1 MVKLNKIYTRTGDKG
16 TTMLTSGD
24 IVPKFDLRIEAYGC
38 VDELNAQL
46 GMACI
51 LAKDNSKLGDLLQ
64 YIQHDL
70 FDLGADLSTPMVADE
85 APDAALRIIASQ
97 TLALEQ
103 NIDEFNE
110 NLAPLKSF
118 VLPNGTTLAAQ
129 LHICRTVTRRA
140 ERIVAQL
147 IAEQGAQTN
156 IESLKYLNRLSDLFF
171 VLSRYDNEVSGQG
184 DILWKPAKN
193 RQSL

>member
-1 MVKLNKIYTRTGDKG
+1 MVKLNKIYTKTGDKG

-24 IVPKFDLRIEAYGC
+24 IVPKFNLRIEAYGC

-51 LAKDNSKLGDLLQ
+51 LAEKGSKLGDLLQ

-70 FDLGADLSTPMVADE
+70 FDLGADLSTPMVANE

-97 TLALEQ
+97 VTALEQ
-103 NIDEFNE
+103 NIDEFNAD
-110 NLAPLKSF
+110 LAALRSF
-118 VLPNGTTLAAQ
+118 VLPNGTQLAVQ

-140 ERIVAQL
+140 ERVVAHL
-147 IAEQGAQTN
+147 INEQTAQTN
-156 IESLKYLNRLSDLFF
+156 AESLKYLNRLSDLFF
-171 VLSRYDNEVSGQG
+171 VLSRYDNDLSGQG
-184 DILWKPAKN
+184 DILWKPANN
-193 RQSL
+193 R